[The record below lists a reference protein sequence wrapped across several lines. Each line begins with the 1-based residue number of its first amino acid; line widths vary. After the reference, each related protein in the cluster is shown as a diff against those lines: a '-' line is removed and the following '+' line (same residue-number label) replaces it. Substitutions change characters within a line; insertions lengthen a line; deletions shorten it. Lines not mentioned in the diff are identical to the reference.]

1 MVTNPTSVASTQ
13 LIVFL
18 ENGGQVGGVVLPPL
32 VSFLLDRSAQTYA
45 KAAVWL
51 QARRHYDRIV
61 MLDEAQAT
69 EAHLWQALI
78 EAGHATVDVL
88 MLVHGLPGQ
97 AYGYGGRVVK
107 ADFFAGLRSL
117 RAAGQAP
124 FTLRAVYQ
132 MNCYGQSL
140 MEEWLSLGAQ
150 AVNGSVG
157 VNWLPEPSLSVF
169 LWHWLRGRSFEDAIQ
184 RSYAT
189 ASRLLG
195 LIWRPEAARSG
206 IQQPHA
212 KIASSRMT
220 VAGRAHMPRV

>member
-1 MVTNPTSVASTQ
+1 MSPTPSSSTQ

-18 ENGGQVGGVVLPPL
+18 ENGGQVGGIVLPPL
-32 VSFLLDRSAQTYA
+32 VSFLLDRSAQAYA

-61 MLDEAQAT
+61 MLDEEKAT
-69 EAHLWQALI
+69 EAQLWRALI
-78 EAGHATVDVL
+78 DAGHATIDVL

-97 AYGYGGRVVK
+97 AYGYNGRVVR

-117 RAAGQAP
+117 RATGKAP
-124 FTLRAVYQ
+124 FNLRAVYQ
-132 MNCYGQSL
+132 MNCYGQTL
-140 MEEWLSLGAQ
+140 TEEWLSLGAR

-169 LWHWLRGRSFEDAIQ
+169 LWNWLHGRSFDVAVQ
-184 RSYAT
+184 RGYTA
-189 ASRLLG
+189 ASRVLG
-195 LIWRPEAARSG
+195 LIWRPEHTRSG
-206 IQQPHA
+206 IAQPNA

-220 VAGRAHMPRV
+220 VAGQGEMRRQ